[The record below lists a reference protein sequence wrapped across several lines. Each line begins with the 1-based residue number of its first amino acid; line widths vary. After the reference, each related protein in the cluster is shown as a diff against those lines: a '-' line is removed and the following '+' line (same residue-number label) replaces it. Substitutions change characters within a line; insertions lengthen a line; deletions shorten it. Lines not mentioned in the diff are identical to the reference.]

1 MPTSSWPRR
10 SQSVAERGM
19 GRGLAAILPAP
30 SAQED
35 GVFQEIPPSLID
47 ANPRQPRTLFA
58 EPELEALA
66 ESIRVRGVLQPI
78 LVRPATGGR
87 YELIAGERRL
97 RAARM
102 AQLERIPA
110 VIRSAHENERLE
122 LALIENMAREDLNPV
137 EAARACAALVD
148 DLGLTKEEIG
158 RRCGRSRAGISN
170 LIRLLEL
177 PDDVLAMLEGGVLS
191 EGHGRALLQAR
202 DRMTQRKLAG
212 DARDRGWSVRET
224 EAMARSSAAEPS
236 PAPQRL
242 RPVPADVSAAQ
253 KAAEDEL
260 SALLGRNVRVRPR
273 RRGGVVEIPFED
285 LAELKGLA
293 LALRGRLAA

>member
-1 MPTSSWPRR
+1 
-10 SQSVAERGM
+10 VAERGM
-19 GRGLAAILPAP
+19 GRGLAAILPPPEERDEAN
-30 SAQED
+30 
-35 GVFQEIPPSLID
+35 FQEIPPNLID
-47 ANPRQPRTLFA
+47 ANPLQPRKRFM
-58 EPELEALA
+58 EPELAALA
-66 ESIRVRGVLQPI
+66 DSIRSRGVLQPI
-78 LVRPATGGR
+78 LVRPSAGGR
-87 YELIAGERRL
+87 FELIAGERRL

-102 AQLERIPA
+102 AGLDRIPA
-110 VIRSAHENERLE
+110 VVRTTEENERLE

-148 DLGLTKEEIG
+148 GLGLTKEEVG

-170 LIRLLEL
+170 LIRLLDL
-177 PDDVLAMLEGGVLS
+177 PDDVLSMLESGVLS

-224 EAMARSSAAEPS
+224 EAMARSSASEPS

-242 RPVPADVSAAQ
+242 RPVPADVSATQ
-253 KAAEDEL
+253 KAAEEEL
-260 SALLGRNVRVRPR
+260 SALLGRDVRVRLR
-273 RRGGVVEIPFED
+273 RRGGTVEIPFED

-293 LALRGRLAA
+293 LALRGRMAA

>member
-1 MPTSSWPRR
+1 
-10 SQSVAERGM
+10 VAERGM

-30 SAQED
+30 STQED
-35 GVFQEIPPSLID
+35 GVFREIPPSLID

-66 ESIRVRGVLQPI
+66 ESIRARGVLQPI

-110 VIRSAHENERLE
+110 VIRSAQENERLE

-148 DLGLTKEEIG
+148 ELGLTKEDVS

-177 PDDVLAMLEGGVLS
+177 PDDVLEMLERGELT
-191 EGHGRALLQAR
+191 EGHGRALLQAK
-202 DRMTQRKLAG
+202 DRGALRRLAG
-212 DARDRGWSVRET
+212 EARNRGWSVRET
-224 EAMARSSAAEPS
+224 EAMARSSASEPA
-236 PAPQRL
+236 APR
-242 RPVPADVSAAQ
+242 RPQLVPADLTDARR
-253 KAAEDEL
+253 AAEDQL
-260 SALLGRNVRVRPR
+260 SAVLGREARVRLR

-285 LAELKGLA
+285 LAEVRDLVRMLS
-293 LALRGRLAA
+293 GRMAA